1 MNPAGGRAGVR
12 ARAGERKT
20 RHKIKVSERRQVG
33 LLLAPESA
41 WP

>member
-12 ARAGERKT
+12 ARAEERKT
-20 RHKIKVSERRQVG
+20 RYKIKVPERRQVG